1 MSDQVSPLNIPAG
14 VELTHRS
21 AAYRL
26 PGQVAALAV
35 ILKLPAARQEA
46 ASQIKGEVERL
57 QQSVKSK
64 PVSSPNFPKTPMPC
78 LEILLSVRISGP
90 PSSPPGLA

>member
-26 PGQVAALAV
+26 PWQVFAALAV
-35 ILKLPAARQEA
+35 ILALPAARQEA

-64 PVSSPNFPKTPMPC
+64 PVSSPNFPNANAMFGDSC
-78 LEILLSVRISGP
+78 
-90 PSSPPGLA
+90 